1 MFENIMA
8 RHDATSAS
16 LEIIIMLFVM
26 FVIGYLFGRAGSK
39 KRLSKNASKY
49 EQRMHELKSS

>member
-16 LEIIIMLFVM
+16 FEIIIMLFVM
-26 FVIGYLFGRAGSK
+26 FVIGYLLGRISGK

-49 EQRMHELKSS
+49 ERRMQELEDS